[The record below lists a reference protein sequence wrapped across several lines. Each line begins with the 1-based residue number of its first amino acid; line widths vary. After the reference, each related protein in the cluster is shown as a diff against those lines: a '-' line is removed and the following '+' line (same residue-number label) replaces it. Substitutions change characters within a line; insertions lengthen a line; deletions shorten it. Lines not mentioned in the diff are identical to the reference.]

1 MGRPSQGRTA
11 RLQATITPELM
22 AWMEERRG
30 AQTLSDLVFS
40 LLQERMRSSEGK
52 GKKAMTWSNEE
63 QAYFGRTSD
72 GRDIRV
78 ECVEYA
84 ESQQDGGDDELLND
98 PDAWASLAGDN
109 QNVTIVKK

>member
-22 AWMEERRG
+22 AWMEEQRG
-30 AQTLSDLVFS
+30 TSTLSDLVFL
-40 LLQERMRSSEGK
+40 LLQEQMRRSEGK
-52 GKKAMTWSNEE
+52 GKKAMQWNQEQ
-63 QAYFGRTSD
+63 QAYFGMTSD

-78 ECVEYA
+78 EGVEYA

-109 QNVTIVKK
+109 QNVTIVK